1 MLELLEDNALIVC
14 AILSVVVAL
23 CLLLAALS
31 VLKRA
36 KRLRPQHGGSL
47 NARTSAAS
55 VFDSSPFCA
64 MLALDPKMRCVV
76 AVSEAFSDI
85 TGISRQQILADAYV
99 LEGCLSKDTQRDL
112 KEAFDAWDASSMM
125 ELQCDIEP
133 MDAPT
138 PSTPR
143 HKEGEELPATK
154 RCSLKVWPDP
164 ATGLWIVELRDITK
178 TYGMI
183 VDLEQ
188 KALNAEASE
197 KAKLRFLSD
206 MSHEIRTPMNGIM
219 GTLALAQ
226 IHADDPAQTRDYLDQ
241 ADDLTRYLLSIIN
254 NVLDISKIENGK
266 MELEERCF
274 SLNDLLDR
282 ERGLFAEST
291 RTKGIDYVVED
302 DTLEDPYVVGDE
314 LRLAQVITN
323 LVSNAQKF
331 TPAGGRITVSLL
343 HVQTTDDHLHFAIRV
358 SDTGKGMDKE
368 FLKTIFDPF
377 SQESS
382 STSRQFGGT
391 GLGMAISDQIV
402 RLMGGYIVVES
413 ELGAGTTFEVYLGLP
428 VANDSQIA
436 DYIAEQPG
444 SATVDSQA
452 ADAAEALFSLAG
464 SSILMAEDNLMN
476 ASIAEEMLL
485 EMGAASVDHAC
496 DGLAACEM
504 FASSEP
510 GAYSIILMDIQMPN
524 MDGREAARTIRA
536 MDHPDAVDIPIIALS
551 ADAYVEDKRASRKA
565 GMNGH
570 ISKPIVYETL
580 EDQIRSELASPTA
593 GAQ

>member
-14 AILSVVVAL
+14 AALCVAVAL
-23 CLLLAALS
+23 CILAASLS

-36 KRLRPQHGGSL
+36 KRLQPQRAGSPSSKSGTL
-47 NARTSAAS
+47 RAFDSAPFAAMFAVDPKLRCLKAAS
-55 VFDSSPFCA
+55 GSVT
-64 MLALDPKMRCVV
+64 
-76 AVSEAFSDI
+76 DI
-85 TGISRQQILADAYV
+85 TGIPRQALLRDIYTLGNCFD
-99 LEGCLSKDTQRDL
+99 KDTRRDL
-112 KEAFDAWDASSMM
+112 NEAFETWDRASI
-125 ELQCDIEP
+125 LDIQCDVKNT
-133 MDAPT
+133 AT
-138 PSTPR
+138 
-143 HKEGEELPATK
+143 EETR
-154 RCSLKVWPDP
+154 RCSIGVWPDP
-164 ATGLWIVELRDITK
+164 STGLWIMEMRDVTEINGTL
-178 TYGMI
+178 
-183 VDLEQ
+183 VALEQ
-188 KALNAEASE
+188 KAQNAEASE

-226 IHADDPAQTRDYLDQ
+226 IHADDPNQTREYLDQ
-241 ADDLTRYLLSIIN
+241 ADDLTKYLLSIIN

-266 MELEERCF
+266 MELEDRCF

-282 ERGLFAEST
+282 ERGLFSEST
-291 RTKGIDYVVED
+291 KTKGIEYLVEG

-331 TPAGGRITVSLL
+331 TPAGGKITVSLL
-343 HVQTTDDHLHFAIRV
+343 HVQSTEDRLHFVIRV

-413 ELGAGTTFEVYLGLP
+413 ELGKGTVFEVYLGLP
-428 VANDSQIA
+428 IANEAQIA
-436 DYIAEQPG
+436 EYIAEQQG
-444 SATVDSQA
+444 GNVLDQQ
-452 ADAAEALFSLAG
+452 AAEAAEELFSLAG
-464 SSILMAEDNLMN
+464 SHILLAEDNLMN

-485 EMGAASVDHAC
+485 EMGAASVDHAADGRVAC
-496 DGLAACEM
+496 DLFAA
-504 FASSEP
+504 SDQ
-510 GAYSIILMDIQMPN
+510 GAYDIILMDIQMPN
-524 MDGREAARTIRA
+524 MDGREAARTIRS
-536 MDHPDAVDIPIIALS
+536 MDHPDAVNIPIIALS

-580 EDQIRSELASPTA
+580 EAQIRAELASS
-593 GAQ
+593 GMGVE